1 MTANPEARDEARPG
15 PDVAAPVGVAA
26 GAAGASPLVLV
37 ADDDEDSR
45 TIAVITLRHAGYRVV
60 EARTGPEAVA
70 AARAL
75 RPALVLMDVSMPE
88 LDGWA
93 ATRLLKAD
101 AATRGVLVLAH
112 TAHAGADDEA
122 RSAEAGCDGHLPKQ
136 VEPQRLVREVARAL
150 ALGITGAGAPRA
162 EPA

>member
-1 MTANPEARDEARPG
+1 MTADAQDRGGELWTTPG
-15 PDVAAPVGVAA
+15 APVGGEGGSAL
-26 GAAGASPLVLV
+26 PLVLV

-45 TIAVITLRHAGYRVV
+45 TIAVLILRHAGYAVA
-60 EARTGPEAVA
+60 EARTGAEAVELG
-70 AARAL
+70 RAL

-112 TAHAGADDEA
+112 TAHASADDAA
-122 RSAEAGCDGHLPKQ
+122 RSVAAGCDGHLPKP
-136 VEPQRLVREVARAL
+136 VEPRRLVREVARAL
-150 ALGITGAGAPRA
+150 ASGAPN
-162 EPA
+162 PA